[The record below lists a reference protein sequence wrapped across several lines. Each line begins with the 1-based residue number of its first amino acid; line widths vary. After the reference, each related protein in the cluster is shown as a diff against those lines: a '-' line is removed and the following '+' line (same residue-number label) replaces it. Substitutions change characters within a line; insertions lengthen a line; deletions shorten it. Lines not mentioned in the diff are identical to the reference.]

1 MPPYSRVINLYER
14 FTVLS
19 AAAIRRE
26 VHGLL
31 GTTTTTCSSPLLEL
45 REVCELLLKSGERSR
60 AILVADALP
69 QAQRQSLVTSLG
81 LTDLPQQPIGPHC
94 QEQQTDNAAA
104 TTTTTTAAGPFPA
117 MELSEM
123 SNEKLLR
130 LGFALQRPQS
140 QRRRASLHIT
150 DANNDD
156 GEEAE
161 AEAGYNAVMQRQLF
175 LELRRRRRYKD
186 LMQCVMNW
194 KSKGLLPTRRRT
206 GERESDGI
214 RKASEEKSSSH
225 SVGVSGTGTTSTDVV
240 AAFNAEEALRGLI
253 FNTSSS
259 SSLYGSSGGQWEEA
273 LRECPEFFIIT
284 LQEPTAALQFLRKTS
299 VEMVTRFVL
308 CLLQGDNTAHLTHAP
323 STLHNR
329 PEQRVAW
336 DTIASLCFALR
347 PHLLHAKKVV
357 KVDLLRAVLRALREE
372 ATTIGD
378 SFMARRS
385 ANPSMANDARLL
397 AMHSAVESL
406 CASLSHQ
413 QHEAQVRFIGLPLFI
428 EVAVALRDCGV
439 QIPSALAQCVFLCL
453 GDSQLH
459 QWNEL
464 SLAGS
469 QAPVGRELLVTLLS
483 SSPADRWVSAL
494 RLLRLCDERREFVVT
509 AVHLRC
515 ILSGLQSISISH
527 TWQTALC
534 VANSIMRQYDIF
546 PDEASAEKLML
557 NLHAASWQRAFEV
570 LHLYD
575 KNHIAP
581 PPQLLRDLHVVAM
594 KHSSWDVVLRVMQWI
609 KEVGPEQATFMNH
622 VYCLRAFGCAGKWK
636 EAVEVLKNLKGIS
649 GRDMRGR
656 SVFNEVTIAV
666 PVMGMVENEQWESV
680 VRFVVTLFRQCGA
693 ELTREGREVAL
704 AAELLALLRIGDVAR
719 LAFFLNRHNGEPRD
733 AHDIAAETYADDDPQ
748 LEGLGMPSSVEELRA
763 IVQRAMEL
771 HSLCGMEH
779 LNAPIRLVYDI
790 IASEKYRRNHHA
802 ERIGPVTRGMLP
814 QRPLYLPPL
823 HVQAQYESFATVLGK
838 MVRHEER
845 LFSVVTQQTVAEA
858 MSKVG
863 AGSAYLKAA
872 LL

>member
-31 GTTTTTCSSPLLEL
+31 GTTTCSTPLLEL

-81 LTDLPQQPIGPHC
+81 LTDLPHQPIGPHC

-104 TTTTTTAAGPFPA
+104 TAAGPFPA

-140 QRRRASLHIT
+140 QRRRASLHFT
-150 DANNDD
+150 DSNNDD
-156 GEEAE
+156 GEEE
-161 AEAGYNAVMQRQLF
+161 EEEERAGYNAVMQRQLF

-206 GERESDGI
+206 GERDSDGI
-214 RKASEEKSSSH
+214 RKASDEESFSQPM
-225 SVGVSGTGTTSTDVV
+225 GVSGTEKTLTDVV
-240 AAFNAEEALRGLI
+240 APFNAEEALRGLI

-259 SSLYGSSGGQWEEA
+259 STLYGSSGGQWEEA

-299 VEMVTRFVL
+299 VEMVTRFAL
-308 CLLQGDNTAHLTHAP
+308 CLLQGDITAQLTHAP
-323 STLHNR
+323 STVHNR

-336 DTIASLCFALR
+336 ETIASLCFALR

-357 KVDLLRAVLRALREE
+357 KVDLLQAVLRALREE
-372 ATTIGD
+372 AATIGD
-378 SFMARRS
+378 NFMARRS
-385 ANPSMANDARLL
+385 ANPSIANDARLL
-397 AMHSAVESL
+397 AMRSAVESL

-413 QHEAQVRFIGLPLFI
+413 QKEAQARFIGLPLFI

-439 QIPSALAQCVFLCL
+439 QVPSALAQCVFLCL

-459 QWNEL
+459 QWNEM
-464 SLAGS
+464 SSSGS

-483 SSPADRWVSAL
+483 SPPTDRWVSAL

-509 AVHLRC
+509 AAHLRC

-534 VANSIMRQYDIF
+534 VANSIMNQYDIF
-546 PDEASAEKLML
+546 PDDASVEKLML

-609 KEVGPEQATFMNH
+609 EEVGSEQASFMNH

-636 EAVEVLKNLKGIS
+636 EAMELLKRLKGIS
-649 GRDMRGR
+649 GLEMSGR
-656 SVFNEVTIAV
+656 SVFNEVTVAV
-666 PVMGMVENEQWESV
+666 PVMGMVENEHWESV

-693 ELTREGREVAL
+693 KLTREGREVAL

-719 LAFFLNRHNGEPRD
+719 LAFFLNRHSGEPMD
-733 AHDIAAETYADDDPQ
+733 AHDVAAGKYADDDPQ
-748 LEGLGMPSSVEELRA
+748 LEGFGVPSFVEELRA

-790 IASEKYRRNHHA
+790 IAGEEYRRNHHA
-802 ERIGPVTRGMLP
+802 ERIGPVTRGMPP

-823 HVQAQYESFATVLGK
+823 HVQAQYESFATALGK
-838 MVRHEER
+838 MIRREER
-845 LFSVVTQQTVAEA
+845 LFSVATQQAVAEA
-858 MSKVG
+858 MSKAG